1 MTQPLS
7 PKCPYCNGAGEYEH
21 PAYRELDELWR
32 KGRLFDE
39 EGITHF
45 WADRG
50 FNPANPP
57 LRYNACRD
65 CGGTGDMDIREN
77 LALEARALAAWRAA
91 GNSLV
96 DRLVA
101 LHQKNRELALA
112 LAYYTERYY
121 GDRTEPGK
129 PWPYQWLVP
138 DVASWPKAVSEQ
150 CPSCSG
156 SGRWGDDIPCGRC
169 GGEGAV
175 GPQQVI

>member
-1 MTQPLS
+1 
-7 PKCPYCNGAGEYEH
+7 
-21 PAYRELDELWR
+21 
-32 KGRLFDE
+32 
-39 EGITHF
+39 
-45 WADRG
+45 
-50 FNPANPP
+50 
-57 LRYNACRD
+57 
-65 CGGTGDMDIREN
+65 MDIREN

-101 LHQKNRELALA
+101 LHQKNGELALK
-112 LAYYTERYY
+112 LAFHTERYH
-121 GDRTEPGK
+121 GDRTEAGK
-129 PWPYQWLVP
+129 PWPYQWLLA